1 LTGLTGQVSDGVK
14 INPNVS
20 LDLARMD
27 EPFYDRAGATF
38 FADARRNDRA
48 EEFSHLFR
56 QYAQDREK
64 ARDRGSPGRIDDNDS
79 TGC

>member
-1 LTGLTGQVSDGVK
+1 LTGLTGEVCDGVK

-27 EPFYDRAGATF
+27 EPFYDRADGTF
-38 FADARRNDRA
+38 FADARRTDRA

-56 QYAQDREK
+56 RYAQDREK
-64 ARDRGSPGRIDDNDS
+64 AGGRGSPGRIDDNDA
-79 TGC
+79 TNC